1 MDSLAHRERGESTR
15 SFPDDLHEK
24 AEPTGVRLP
33 GTDGIGSA
41 KQQPLAGCAQ
51 HRELTGPEG
60 GGKMRGFEKKEV
72 SIRGEDSPLDQNGP
86 LVPLHSGGSIART
99 CGWSV
104 S

>member
-41 KQQPLAGCAQ
+41 KQQP
-51 HRELTGPEG
+51 RPEG